1 MQGFSFD
8 NGVAMICG
16 AACVVT
22 AVFCLLS
29 FVALLGS
36 RSPDTTAER
45 AAAFVVSLIAL
56 ALSLAVLW
64 TTAAVPAGA
73 VPAYWL
79 RWLNST
85 GIPPMIFQVQA
96 AIALAVIA
104 FLAWRFPNR

>member
-8 NGVAMICG
+8 NSVAMICG
-16 AACVVT
+16 GACVVT

-29 FVALLGS
+29 LVALLGS
-36 RSPDTTAER
+36 RSPDAAAER
-45 AAAFVVSLIAL
+45 AAAFAVGLIAL

-64 TTAAVPAGA
+64 TTAVIPAGA
-73 VPAYWL
+73 VPAYGL

-85 GIPPMIFQVQA
+85 GIPLAIFQVQA
-96 AIALAVIA
+96 AVASVVIA